1 MSSNHAPK
9 TTAVFDD
16 LIAALGEIRDGYVNS
31 PERFSNPLD
40 VVEGFR
46 YVGQLLSI
54 ASELFFEAD
63 PERPRFAGIVSPARK
78 LQGDNPDAIYHYA
91 RIRGDRRYRV
101 TGTIDKEC
109 YTSFTVHGKAHDG
122 GLAGPL
128 LADVNDRELEVDA
141 EGRYEVV
148 FSADKHPG
156 NWVELH
162 PDAHCL
168 IVRSYFELET
178 SVQNDPGVAVRID
191 IRCLDDVG
199 PPPPLSD
206 ATLAGRM
213 AEGVS
218 ILRQATLGQALPGN
232 PPKVPFVSEIPNDVA
247 TPYSFRNSGLPVPG
261 AADIVYSMGSWDL
274 GPDEALVMSG
284 TLPHSVFVNVMLWNK
299 HMQTLEYRDRTSS
312 VNGAQLTLGEGG
324 TYRIV
329 ISEQD
334 PGVPDWLDTGGH
346 PQGAIFWRFLLPDED
361 PPKPECVVMPVD
373 QVSLGTLSAPRSE
386 PASDST

>member
-1 MSSNHAPK
+1 MNSNHAPK
-9 TTAVFDD
+9 TTDVFNN
-16 LIAALGEIRDGYVNS
+16 LIASLGEIRDDYVNS

-40 VVEGFR
+40 VTEGYR
-46 YVGQLLSI
+46 YVGQLLGI
-54 ASELFFEAD
+54 VSELLFEAD
-63 PERPRFAGIVSPARK
+63 PERPRFASIVSPARK

-91 RIRGDRRYRV
+91 RIRGDRSYRV
-101 TGTIDKEC
+101 SGTIDKEC
-109 YTSFTVHGKAHDG
+109 YTSFTVHGEALDG

-128 LADVNDRELEVDA
+128 LADVNDRAFEVDA

-148 FSADKHPG
+148 FSAEKHAG

-168 IVRSYFELET
+168 IVRSYFELKT
-178 SVQNDPGVAVRID
+178 SAQNDPSVGVQID
-191 IRCLDDVG
+191 IRCLNDVG
-199 PPPPLSD
+199 PPRPLSD
-206 ATLAGRM
+206 ETLAGRM
-213 AEGVS
+213 TEG
-218 ILRQATLGQALPGN
+218 IALLRQATLGQNLPDK
-232 PPKVPFVSEIPNDVA
+232 PMKVPFVSEVPNDVA
-247 TPYSFRNSGLPVPG
+247 TPYSFRDSGLPVPG

-284 TLPHSVFVNVMLWNK
+284 TLPRCVFANVMLWNR

-329 ISEQD
+329 ISEKD

-346 PQGAIFWRFLLPDED
+346 PQGTIFWRFLLPDED
-361 PPKPECVVMPVD
+361 PAKPECVVMPVD
-373 QVSLGTLSAPRSE
+373 QVA
-386 PASDST
+386 